1 MERPRRRPGRGRGAP
16 PPESD
21 RCGPGRSRT
30 HRSQTDPGVSRR
42 SRRALGV
49 VAALASLALFPAL
62 PTTPTAHAYRLK
74 HTARTVAGEAG
85 AYRWPAADLPVRFH
99 LLENDSLPA
108 EVFPDHGPWRAVV
121 EDTFRQWN
129 EVETA
134 TTVLA
139 LERDHLMQ
147 MEASGSD
154 GRNTIGFSSYFARND
169 FPYSGFAAWQFTGG
183 RIASCDV
190 ELNPVHRVDAPW
202 ETPPEA
208 LDRLLLHEIGHC
220 LGLLH
225 SVELPMPFDYGL
237 PLDLAGFDSDPI
249 MSYGRQRAFLTPDD
263 EVAVSLLYPAP
274 GFRQST
280 GSITGTLR
288 FRDGEPARFAYVQ
301 VFEIGGKDRGED
313 REGQSAANGARAG
326 PGAFAD
332 RNGLFLVEG
341 VRPGPVLLWVHPFV
355 IAISHGFDRDAG
367 EWATR
372 FPHVWTFTEAR
383 PGETT
388 SVGEVG
394 IRRNREER
402 PSG

>member
-1 MERPRRRPGRGRGAP
+1 MERSRRRPGRCRDASFFGSALRVA
-16 PPESD
+16 
-21 RCGPGRSRT
+21 
-30 HRSQTDPGVSRR
+30 RR
-42 SRRALGV
+42 RPALGV
-49 VAALASLALFPAL
+49 TAILVFFTVLAAPPAR
-62 PTTPTAHAYRLK
+62 AYRLS
-74 HTARTVAGEAG
+74 HSARVVAGEDG
-85 AYRWPAADLPVRFH
+85 AARWPAGDLPVRFH

-121 EDTFRQWN
+121 EGAFRQWN

-139 LERDHLMQ
+139 LERDHLKQ

-169 FPYSGFAAWQFTGG
+169 FPYSGFAAWQFTAG

-274 GFRQST
+274 GFREST
-280 GSITGTLR
+280 GSVTGTLR

-301 VFEIGGKDRGED
+301 VFEIGGRDDGMSGGE
-313 REGQSAANGARAG
+313 EESAANGARAG

-332 RNGLFLVEG
+332 REGVFLVEG
-341 VRPGPVLLWVHPFV
+341 IRPGPVLLWVHPFV
-355 IAISHGFDRDAG
+355 IAISHNFDPNAG

-372 FPHVWTFTEAR
+372 FPHVWTFTESR

-388 SVGEVG
+388 AVGE
-394 IRRNREER
+394 IALRRNREER
-402 PSG
+402 PPR

>member
-1 MERPRRRPGRGRGAP
+1 MERPRRRPGRRRGAP
-16 PPESD
+16 TLESD
-21 RCGPGRSRT
+21 RVAADRSRT
-30 HRSQTDPGVSRR
+30 VRSRTDPGVPRR
-42 SRRALGV
+42 PRRALGV
-49 VAALASLALFPAL
+49 VAAAAALALFSAL
-62 PTTPTAHAYRLK
+62 PAAPTADAYRLK
-74 HTARTVAGEAG
+74 HLGRTVAGEEG
-85 AYRWPAADLPVRFH
+85 AFRWPGADLPVRFH

-108 EVFPDHGPWRAVV
+108 EYFPDHGPWRAVV
-121 EDTFRQWN
+121 ENTFRQWN

-134 TTVLA
+134 LPVLT
-139 LERDHLMQ
+139 LERDHLKQ

-183 RIASCDV
+183 RITSCDV

-202 ETPPEA
+202 ETQPEA

-237 PLDLAGFDSDPI
+237 PLDLTGFDSDPV
-249 MSYGRQRAFLTPDD
+249 MSYGRQRSFLTPDD

-274 GFRQST
+274 GFREST
-280 GSITGTLR
+280 GNLTGTLR

-301 VFEIGGKDRGED
+301 VIEIGGAESGEG
-313 REGQSAANGARAG
+313 ESPGTGARAG

-341 VRPGPVLLWVHPFV
+341 VRAGPVLLWVHPFV

-372 FPHVWTFTEAR
+372 FPHVWTFAEAR

-388 SVGEVG
+388 AVGELALH
-394 IRRNREER
+394 RNREER
-402 PSG
+402 PPR

>member
-1 MERPRRRPGRGRGAP
+1 MERPRRRPGRRRGISLP
-16 PPESD
+16 LVTD
-21 RCGPGRSRT
+21 RSR
-30 HRSQTDPGVSRR
+30 SDPGVPRR
-42 SRRALGV
+42 PRRALGV
-49 VAALASLALFPAL
+49 AAALASLALSSAL
-62 PTTPTAHAYRLK
+62 PTAPAAHAYRLK
-74 HTARTVAGEAG
+74 HAARTVAGEEG
-85 AYRWPAADLPVRFH
+85 AYRWPTADLPVRFH

-121 EDTFRQWN
+121 EGAFRQWN

-139 LERDHLMQ
+139 LERDHLKQ

-169 FPYSGFAAWQFTGG
+169 FPYSGFAAWQFTAG

-274 GFRQST
+274 GFREST

-301 VFEIGGKDRGED
+301 VIEIGGPDSGRNGGDDDGED
-313 REGQSAANGARAG
+313 GSAANGARAG
-326 PGAFAD
+326 PGVFAD

-383 PGETT
+383 AGETT
-388 SVGEVG
+388 AVGEVG